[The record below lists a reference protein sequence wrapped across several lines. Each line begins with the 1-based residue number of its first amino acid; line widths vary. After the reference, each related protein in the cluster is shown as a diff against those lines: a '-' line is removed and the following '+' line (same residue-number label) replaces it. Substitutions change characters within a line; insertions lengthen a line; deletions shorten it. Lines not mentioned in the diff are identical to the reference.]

1 MSSKD
6 LDTENKKSLEQQIE
20 ELHEENLRLNL
31 RLSRLE
37 SIFQNTTI
45 GVYQTTPAGKVTE
58 ANTPLVK
65 MLGYDSLEDMQS
77 HNLEDDELIE
87 QRDRNIFKKKI
98 ENEGVIIGHETQW
111 LKKNGERIY
120 IRESARAINDTNG
133 NIIFYEGTVEDITE
147 RKIKELALLES
158 EKKYRMLIELL
169 PNGLVIHRNFKIVFA
184 NETIAKAVKV
194 KRKEDLI
201 GKSVFDYIHP
211 DYHKLSYGR
220 VKKSAKTNSVAGLT
234 EEVFIAET
242 GEHINVEVFTF
253 PFEIEGETH
262 LVTVVSDITE
272 RKIAENEL
280 RMSEITYRGMLNSIN
295 EAIFIQNLDGSFVD
309 VNKTAENV
317 FGYEHNFFIGKSPL
331 YLSAGDK
338 NDFDEI
344 NSKIQKTYNGELS
357 FLKFWGKRF
366 DGTEFPSEVSL
377 VPGLYFG
384 KKVVIAV
391 LRDISERSEFEQKLI
406 ASERKYKD
414 LIDFAVGGILLG
426 SPEGIITEANSHM
439 CELLGRSR
447 DELVGKHISDGFFT
461 QESLERSP
469 LMFSRLKD
477 GHAIINQRDIIR
489 PDGTILPIEMHTKM
503 MPDSS
508 YQSIYHNISER
519 KIAEQNILKAK
530 EIAENLN
537 LHKEALLKAMPDI
550 LFTFNGQGVIIDFYS
565 NITDLLLTGPEHFLN
580 KRIDEVLPLYLADL
594 TMSKISR
601 VLSTGKMV
609 KYNYELE
616 ISGKKMHFDARMVY
630 LNDDTVLAVVRDITE
645 RMNLISD
652 LQLSKIKAEE
662 SDKLKSAFLANMSHE
677 IRTPMNA
684 ILGFT
689 DLLKDDVTPAEKQE
703 YLEIIENSCN
713 QLLMILNDII
723 EISKIEAGIVTKKTD
738 TFNLKDLLSDVYS
751 EMLGLVPKDRDLS
764 LILED
769 YAREQNL
776 ICITDKIKLKQI
788 ITNLISNALK
798 FTEKGFVKFGYEV
811 IDGSFL
817 EIRVSDT
824 GVGISESDKDKI
836 FNRFVQIENKLSVS
850 SSGSGL
856 GLSICKAYSEILGGS
871 LHVESEINKGSTFF
885 FRFPII
891 SYS

>member
-1 MSSKD
+1 MSLEDFNSQN
-6 LDTENKKSLEQQIE
+6 EKSLEKQLE
-20 ELHEENLRLNL
+20 ELQEQNQLLNMRLN
-31 RLSRLE
+31 RLE

-45 GVYQTTPAGKVTE
+45 GVYQTTPVGKVTE
-58 ANTPLVK
+58 ANFPLVK
-65 MLGYDSLEDMQS
+65 MLGYESLEDMQS

-87 QRDRNIFKKKI
+87 QRDRKIFKEKI

-120 IRESARAINDTNG
+120 IRESARAIKDADG

-147 RKIKELALLES
+147 RKLKEIALLES

-169 PNGLVIHRNFKIVFA
+169 PNGLVIHRDYKIVFA

-201 GKSVFDYIHP
+201 GKSIFDYIHP

-220 VKKSAKTNSVAGLT
+220 VENSTKNKSVAGLT
-234 EEVFIAET
+234 EEIFITEA
-242 GEHINVEVFTF
+242 GDQINVEVFTF
-253 PFEIEGETH
+253 PFDINGETH
-262 LVTVVSDITE
+262 LVTVVTDITE

-309 VNKTAENV
+309 VNKTAEKV
-317 FGYEHNFFIGKSPL
+317 FGYEHNYFIGKSPI
-331 YLSAGDK
+331 YLSASDK
-338 NDFDEI
+338 NNFDEI
-344 NSKIQKTYNGELS
+344 NSKIEKSFYGEFS
-357 FLKFWGKRF
+357 FLKFWGKRS

-391 LRDISERSEFEQKLI
+391 LRDISERYDFEQKLI

-414 LIDFAVGGILLG
+414 LIDFAVGGILTG
-426 SPEGIITEANSHM
+426 SPEGIITDANSYM
-439 CELLGRSR
+439 CELLGRKR
-447 DELVGKHISDGFFT
+447 EEIIGLHIGDGFFT

-469 LMFSRLKD
+469 LMFGKLIE
-477 GHAIINQRDIIR
+477 GYTVINQRDIIR
-489 PDGTILPIEMHTKM
+489 PDGSILPIEMHTKK
-503 MPDSS
+503 MPDKS
-508 YQSIYHNISER
+508 YQSIYHDISQRKISEQR
-519 KIAEQNILKAK
+519 ILEAK
-530 EIAENLN
+530 EIAEKLN

-550 LFTFNGQGVIIDFYS
+550 LFTFNGNGDIIDFYS
-565 NITDLLLTGPEHFLN
+565 NITDLLLTAPENFLN
-580 KRIDEVLPLYLADL
+580 KNIDEVLPPYLAEM
-594 TMSKISR
+594 TKSKIQR
-601 VLSTGKMV
+601 VLNTGKMV
-609 KYNYELE
+609 KYTYALE
-616 ISGKKMHFDARMVY
+616 IEERNMHFDARMVY
-630 LNDDTVLAVVRDITE
+630 LNDDTALAVVRDITE

-689 DLLKDDVTPAEKQE
+689 DLLKDDVTDSEKHE

-713 QLLMILNDII
+713 QLLIILNDII

-738 TFNLKDLLSDVYS
+738 TFNFKDLLADIYS

-769 YAREQNL
+769 FARKNSL
-776 ICITDKIKLKQI
+776 ICVTDKIKLKQI

-798 FTEKGFVKFGYEV
+798 FTEKGYVKFGYQ
-811 IDGSFL
+811 IFDDSFIEL
-817 EIRVSDT
+817 RVSDT
-824 GVGISESDKDKI
+824 GLGISEDDIEKI

-856 GLSICKAYSEILGGS
+856 GLSICKAYSEILGGQ
-871 LHVESEINKGSTFF
+871 LRVESEVNKGSTFYF
-885 FRFPII
+885 KFPII